1 MDKAEHYKMLRD
13 EARNTI
19 WILYAAGFILG
30 LVTLGTGIP
39 ISLILFAI
47 GQCYYGPKYSNY
59 ENLYQE
65 ELSKA
70 SQVVQNEKTTLSSQ
84 ANKTG
89 TYPSRKEPI
98 AQKNL
103 STKNN
108 RINPED
114 LM

>member
-1 MDKAEHYKMLRD
+1 MDKAEHYKKLRD

-30 LVTLGTGIP
+30 LMTLGAGIP
-39 ISLILFAI
+39 ITIILCAI
-47 GQCYYGPKYSNY
+47 GQCYYGPKAAKY
-59 ENLYQE
+59 EELYQE
-65 ELSKA
+65 ELSRT
-70 SQVVQNEKTTLSSQ
+70 SQVTQTDASTKPSQ
-84 ANKTG
+84 ANKTS
-89 TYPSRKEPI
+89 TYQSQKEPV